1 MKGERHALC
10 VQVEQD
16 RSTLAVVDSFVQAE
30 IIALDNSDPVAR
42 IKLSNTIG
50 CNPWVARALQV
61 WLLMNLAG
69 SAASFAL
76 GFAWCTGSDSTRP
89 LILALNIQP
98 RLLTARPGELEVRSD
113 LG

>member
-50 CNPWVARALQV
+50 CNPWVARVRLV
-61 WLLMNLAG
+61 YG
-69 SAASFAL
+69 VRRYAAAYSCL
-76 GFAWCTGSDSTRP
+76 EYSTK
-89 LILALNIQP
+89 AFDGA
-98 RLLTARPGELEVRSD
+98 ARRT
-113 LG
+113 